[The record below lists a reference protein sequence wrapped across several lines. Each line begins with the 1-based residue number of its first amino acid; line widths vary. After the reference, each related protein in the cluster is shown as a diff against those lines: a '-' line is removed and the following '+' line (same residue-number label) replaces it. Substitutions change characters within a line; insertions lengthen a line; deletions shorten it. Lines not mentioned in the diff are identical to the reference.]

1 MHRLA
6 LLLLFATATSLATE
20 DSGKL
25 AESQRSDRYQLVG
38 AADFSFIHANSELDS
53 WLYNGNGKLRY
64 DEDHD
69 GFRINR
75 IFVDFTGRITPTLA
89 GRFVATMNNDVAE
102 EVDITDAYL
111 EWRPVPASEWR
122 FRGKLGAFY
131 PRLSLENI
139 DAGWSSPYALSSS
152 VINTW
157 IGEELR
163 IVGTELRL
171 VRDLPGM
178 SGQQV
183 SLEGGGFY
191 FNDPTGAS
199 LTWRGWAAHDRQTGV
214 FGSIPMPEI
223 STIAPW
229 DSSGNPVRNYE
240 PYKEIDNRPGFFAG
254 AQWRWGERAQV
265 KVFHYNNHADP
276 EAKSGEEYA
285 WRTRFT
291 HVGAQFALP
300 LGVGLLGQWIDGT
313 TAMGPDLGPW
323 RVQDVMFDS
332 SYTMLT
338 RSFGAQR
345 ISLRYEWFDLQPYND
360 PPGIT
365 NQDKGNAVAVAWM
378 YQLTSKFRLGAEY
391 MQIATDHCKQD
402 TCIWVFNGLPQKT
415 RDSQVQLSVRWQFFG
430 AAE

>member
-1 MHRLA
+1 MRRLA
-6 LLLLFATATSLATE
+6 LALLFATATALAIE
-20 DSGKL
+20 DSGR
-25 AESQRSDRYQLVG
+25 AAASERSDRYQLVG
-38 AADFSFIHANSELDS
+38 AADLSFIHANSALDS
-53 WLYNGNGKLRY
+53 WLYHGNGKLRY

-69 GFRINR
+69 GFRVNR
-75 IFVDFTGRITPTLA
+75 IFVDFTGRVTPTLA
-89 GRFVATMNNDVAE
+89 GRFVASMNNDVAE

-111 EWRPVPASEWR
+111 EWRPLPSSAWR
-122 FRGKLGAFY
+122 FRSKLGAFY

-163 IVGTELRL
+163 TVGAELRL
-171 VRDLPGM
+171 VRDLPGLA
-178 SGQQV
+178 GQQV
-183 SLEGGGFY
+183 SLEGAGFY
-191 FNDPTGAS
+191 FNDPAGAS

-214 FGSIPMPEI
+214 FGSIPMPEV

-240 PYKEIDNRPGFFAG
+240 PYKEIDHRPGYYAG
-254 AQWRWGERAQV
+254 AQWRWGERAQI
-265 KVFHYNNHADP
+265 KVFHYDNHADP
-276 EAKSGEEYA
+276 EARSGDEYA
-285 WRTRFT
+285 WRTHFN

-313 TAMGPDLGPW
+313 TVMGPDLGPW

-332 SYTMLT
+332 TYAMLT
-338 RSFGAQR
+338 RSFGEQR
-345 ISLRYEWFDLQPYND
+345 FSLRYEWFDLQPYND

-378 YQLTSKFRLGAEY
+378 YQLTPKFRLGAEY
-391 MQIATDHCKQD
+391 MQIASDHCKQD

-415 RDSQVQLSVRWQFFG
+415 RDSQLQLSVRWQFFG
-430 AAE
+430 ATE